1 MKLAIL
7 AVGHKLPDWVAAGC
21 SEYIKRMPRELP
33 LTVLEIKPEPRGTK
47 TREQLLSAEKTRLQA
62 ALQGFSRIVVLDERG
77 EDLTTLKLA
86 QRLESW
92 GAAVAAELGEGEVGG
107 FLVWGDPSLYDSSIR
122 IVASLAAELGVDAVF
137 CNHDYEPQ
145 AIARDVAV
153 ASALKKAGLLTRDAR
168 VKERKKAGLKKA
180 RKAPQYSKR

>member
-1 MKLAIL
+1 MKLTIL

-92 GAAVAAELGEGEVGG
+92 MREGGDTAFVIGGADGIDETL
-107 FLVWGDPSLYDSSIR
+107 
-122 IVASLAAELGVDAVF
+122 
-137 CNHDYEPQ
+137 
-145 AIARDVAV
+145 
-153 ASALKKAGLLTRDAR
+153 
-168 VKERKKAGLKKA
+168 KA
-180 RKAPQYSKR
+180 RADETLRLSSMTLPHAMARLVLCEQLYRAVSVVRNHPYHREG